1 MQILIACA
9 KLMDCDAAY
18 PADIT
23 MTQPQFG
30 RQAEAIA
37 LDMCG
42 YDVAQLQDMLHV
54 SHDIAVEVH
63 HRYDNFFN
71 TTAHLPAVYA
81 YDGIVFKT
89 LEPQTLSR
97 ADIEYAQQRL
107 NICSF
112 LYGLLRPLDA
122 IAPYRL
128 EGSVELAA
136 TGMQTVFDYWKPI
149 LTDSLIAR
157 VKADDG
163 ILINLASNEMQRLFD
178 WKRVCR
184 EVSVI
189 SPEFKV
195 DKLGRLSNITV
206 YAKMCR
212 GAMVRHILTNHPYT
226 PAALQDFSHL
236 GFTYV
241 QSPIKSPLFVLKL
254 T

>member
-18 PADIT
+18 TDGIV
-23 MTQPQFG
+23 MTQPQYG
-30 RQAEAIA
+30 READAIA

-42 YDVAQLQDMLHV
+42 YDVPQLEDMLHV
-54 SHDIAVEVH
+54 SHEIAVEVH
-63 HRYDNFFN
+63 RRYNNFFDK
-71 TTAHLPAVYA
+71 ASHLPALYA
-81 YDGIVFKT
+81 YDGIVFKNIDP
-89 LEPQTLSR
+89 LTLSP
-97 ADIEYAQQRL
+97 ADIDYAQKHL

-136 TGMQTVFDYWKPI
+136 TGMQTIFDYWKPS

-163 ILINLASNEMQRLFD
+163 VLINLASNEMKRLFD

-184 EVSVI
+184 EVTVI
-189 SPEFKV
+189 TPDFKV
-195 DKLGRLSNITV
+195 EKLGLQSNITV

-212 GAMVRHILTNHPYT
+212 GAMTRHLLTT
-226 PAALQDFSHL
+226 RSVAPAGMQDFDFL
-236 GFTYV
+236 GFTYEP
-241 QSPIKSPLFVLKL
+241 SPLKSPLFVLRL